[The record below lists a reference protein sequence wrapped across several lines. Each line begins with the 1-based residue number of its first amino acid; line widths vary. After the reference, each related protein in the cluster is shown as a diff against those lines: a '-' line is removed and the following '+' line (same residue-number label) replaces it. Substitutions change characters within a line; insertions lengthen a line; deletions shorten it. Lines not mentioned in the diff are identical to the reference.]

1 MKENSKEKIQDKGG
15 SIVALLPLFV
25 FLVTYLISSIIT
37 RDFYKMPVSVAFIIA
52 AIVALSMNRKR
63 TFDEKLTSFCK
74 GAGNT
79 NIILMIL
86 IFIFA
91 GAFAQ
96 VAKDM
101 GAVDSTVNLGLS
113 ILPAKTMVFGIFIMA
128 CFISISIGTSV
139 GTIVALTPV
148 AVSIGEKIGIPI
160 ALVVA
165 AAVGGAMFGDNLS
178 MISDTTIAAA
188 KTQGCEMKDKFRCNF
203 KIALIAA
210 VLSGI
215 ILLILGGKGV
225 VTLDVEYT
233 YSFIKIIPYLL
244 VLIGALLGGNVI
256 IVLIIGTITAGVIGI
271 LTGSVDIWMFVN
283 SASSG
288 IMNMSE
294 IIIITILVAGMVEL
308 IKENGGIDFIIT
320 SIKKRISGERGAKI
334 GVALL
339 VGIVDA
345 CTANNTVA
353 IVMAGPIAKEVG
365 EEYNI
370 EPKKLASIL
379 DIFSCV
385 LQGVIPY
392 GAQLLMAA
400 GIAGI
405 SSFEIMKFLFY
416 PYILGVVAFIAILI
430 KKL

>member
-1 MKENSKEKIQDKGG
+1 MKENSKENIQDKGG

-79 NIILMIL
+79 NIILMLL

-113 ILPAKTMVFGIFIMA
+113 ILPPKTMVFGIFIMA

-215 ILLILGGKGV
+215 ILLVLGGKGV
-225 VTLDVEYT
+225 VILDLEYT

-256 IVLIIGTITAGVIGI
+256 IVLIIGTITAGAIGI
-271 LTGSVDIWMFVN
+271 LTGSLDIWMFVN

-288 IMNMSE
+288 MMNMSE

-320 SIKKRISGERGAKI
+320 SIKNKISGERGAKI

-365 EEYNI
+365 QEYNI

-416 PYILGVVAFIAILI
+416 PYILGIVAFIAILI